1 MGEAQPYVPTVNRI
15 KTNKDKCSMNH
26 GEANDALTLNEYQA
40 VAMSTA
46 IYPNDGTISYLAL
59 ALCEEA
65 GEAAGKVKKV
75 LRDKGGHFSEADRR
89 AIALELGD
97 CMWYIANMAQALCY
111 PLSDIAEMNRIKI
124 EDRIRR
130 GTLHGS
136 GDNR

>member
-1 MGEAQPYVPTVNRI
+1 MKEI
-15 KTNKDKCSMNH
+15 
-26 GEANDALTLNEYQA
+26 LTLNDYQA

-46 IYPNDGTISYLAL
+46 IYPNDSTISYMAL

-75 LRDKGGHFSEADRR
+75 IRDKAGEFTDADKHS
-89 AIALELGD
+89 IALELGD
-97 CMWYIANMAQALCY
+97 CMWYIANMAQAIGY
-111 PLSDIAEMNRIKI
+111 PLSAIAEMNRIKI
-124 EDRIRR
+124 EGRIRR